1 MAFVCECADPNC
13 YEVVLL
19 SIEEYERVRAHPT
32 WFVLVAG
39 HEDEEAPHERIVEA
53 ENGYAIVEKL
63 GAAGAAAMRLNPR
76 ESGAE

>member
-39 HEDEEAPHERIVEA
+39 HEDEETHHERIVEA

-76 ESGAE
+76 ASGAE